1 MIDESDLLRTPEKAC
16 CPDSRVLAL
25 ARVDVRT
32 GLIRQSN
39 LKDQY
44 AVVGSF
50 LLNSTVPEDI
60 AIQFETAKNLY
71 LYAWFVFRF
80 YPVAERQVFATLEFA
95 LRERQSEF
103 VAAYS
108 AKRMDREPGLGAL
121 LRNAIESGIVRNDA
135 FRAREQWALARA
147 QARYSQEIT
156 EKMAAEGLTE
166 MVMDYSRVRPAEEDL
181 NHDWLKDFL
190 DAIPYLRNMHAHGS
204 GVLYHSVLHTFEVVT
219 ELTNQ
224 LYPEALAINGA
235 V

>member
-16 CPDSRVLAL
+16 CPDSRVFAL

-80 YPVAERQVFATLEFA
+80 YPVAER
-95 LRERQSEF
+95 
-103 VAAYS
+103 
-108 AKRMDREPGLGAL
+108 RMENNCTIICASFFLGSH
-121 LRNAIESGIVRNDA
+121 E
-135 FRAREQWALARA
+135 
-147 QARYSQEIT
+147 
-156 EKMAAEGLTE
+156 
-166 MVMDYSRVRPAEEDL
+166 
-181 NHDWLKDFL
+181 
-190 DAIPYLRNMHAHGS
+190 
-204 GVLYHSVLHTFEVVT
+204 
-219 ELTNQ
+219 
-224 LYPEALAINGA
+224 
-235 V
+235 